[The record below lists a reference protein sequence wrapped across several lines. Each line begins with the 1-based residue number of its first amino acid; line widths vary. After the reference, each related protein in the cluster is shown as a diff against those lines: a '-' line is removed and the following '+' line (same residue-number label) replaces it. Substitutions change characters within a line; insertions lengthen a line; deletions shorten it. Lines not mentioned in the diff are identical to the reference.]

1 MNTDIINAVS
11 SETRLKMLAEIG
23 KREICACRLPA
34 IVKKTQPAVS
44 QHLGVLREADLVKSR
59 KDGAK
64 VLYSLTEKGK
74 RVLSDIKRW

>member
-1 MNTDIINAVS
+1 MNTDIVRAIS
-11 SETRLKMLAEIG
+11 SETRIRILAEIG

-44 QHLGVLREADLVKSR
+44 QHLSVLREAALVKSR
-59 KDGAK
+59 RDGTMI
-64 VLYSLTEKGK
+64 LYSLTEKGK